1 MKPGMCALLIT
12 LVLLLGC
19 QSVSPTPLLTPTT
32 VFVTATTPS
41 PSLSSSTPILVA
53 SPTKLI
59 ISPVSS
65 PTPLK
70 TIPIILGVTS
80 TPTVPVSIPSSVAC
94 SGDPSDTRTVGF
106 KILNYVGGN
115 DPIVILI
122 DGTTQIKVE
131 PQSINGTPSY
141 ACIDLTPGI
150 HKWDANLRGKG
161 SVYGEVTVV
170 AGTPLSPLNFCIV
183 ENKFV
188 ICPPSIPK
196 TPTPTPLSG
205 D

>member
-1 MKPGMCALLIT
+1 MKRIVYVLLIT
-12 LVLLLGC
+12 LVLLVGC
-19 QSVSPTPLLTPTT
+19 QSVPSTSLPTPTT
-32 VFVTATTPS
+32 VFVTATAPTSSLPS
-41 PSLSSSTPILVA
+41 NTPIPVA

-59 ISPVSS
+59 ISPVLS

-80 TPTVPVSIPSSVAC
+80 TPTVPASIPSSVAC

-122 DGTTQIKVE
+122 DGSTQVKVE

-170 AGTPLSPLNFCIV
+170 TGIPLAPLNFCIV
-183 ENKFV
+183 ENRFV